1 MVEIERRRFF
11 RVSDSLGVKYT
22 LLDDIHAVESSE
34 VAYELD
40 ALVDLENKISAALE
54 PLRAHHPQLL
64 EVLSL
69 FNQKINLSF
78 NRENRQ
84 DQFKTLEHVN
94 LSACGIAFPIEEQLS
109 LNQLIKLDVILYPS
123 HIMLTLKAAV
133 IGCEALNSSDYQG
146 GYLLRADFL
155 DLEENDQEV
164 LVQHVIKCQS
174 QQLKRAR
181 ESRDLSNKTK

>member
-1 MVEIERRRFF
+1 VAEHERRRFF
-11 RVSDSLGVKYT
+11 RVSDSLGVRYT
-22 LLDDIHAVESSE
+22 LLNDIQNVESSE
-34 VAYELD
+34 NSHEMD

-69 FNQKINLSF
+69 FNQKINLF
-78 NRENRQ
+78 FHRENQQ
-84 DQFKTLEHVN
+84 DQFKTLDNVN

-109 LNQLIKLDVILYPS
+109 LNQLIKLDIILYPS

-133 IGCEALNSSDYQG
+133 IGCEALNTSDYQG
-146 GYLLRADFL
+146 EYLLRADFL

-181 ESRDLSNKTK
+181 ESRESGEKA